1 MGSDSSDCDERRF
14 LFEYRHGGSEWAL
27 ELHAR
32 DLEDARARLRTLPF
46 ASYQGEIV
54 ASGAYPVAGLGTENR
69 PATCQG
75 YHGSANDN

>member
-1 MGSDSSDCDERRF
+1 MEYMNRY
-14 LFEYRHGGSEWAL
+14 LFEYRHRGADWSL

-32 DLEDARARLRTLPF
+32 DLEDAKARLRTLPF

-54 ASGAYPVAGLGTENR
+54 ASGAYPISGEFAQNH
-69 PATCQG
+69 PQTCQG